1 MQERIE
7 IARAPA
13 EVWDVVADRANDP
26 HWCRKVK
33 AVERVSGDEW
43 NVWHRPVPLRPV
55 ALLKTQH
62 IRAEAPTYLVMREE
76 DDASVF
82 IVEYRLDPTPS
93 GTALTQISEFNWKK
107 LPGALQPIFAY
118 GVRRD
123 IRGQLR
129 DLKRLLETP

>member
-1 MQERIE
+1 M
-7 IARAPA
+7 
-13 EVWDVVADRANDP
+13 ADRANDP

-33 AVERVSGDEW
+33 AVERTNDGEW

-62 IRAEAPTYLVMREE
+62 IRAEAPTYLAMLEE

-93 GTALTQISEFNWKK
+93 GTALTQIS
-107 LPGALQPIFAY
+107 
-118 GVRRD
+118 
-123 IRGQLR
+123 
-129 DLKRLLETP
+129 